1 MKWILN
7 IKYKTK
13 YKISIIDLIG
23 DEERKKKI
31 INELNDLNINYL
43 FEIKKNSPCSRCGV
57 GIYNNERYLLG
68 EDNTA
73 ASDEFM
79 ENIILIF

>member
-43 FEIKKNSPCSRCGV
+43 FEIKKIILQNV
-57 GIYNNERYLLG
+57 
-68 EDNTA
+68 
-73 ASDEFM
+73 
-79 ENIILIF
+79 ILIFK